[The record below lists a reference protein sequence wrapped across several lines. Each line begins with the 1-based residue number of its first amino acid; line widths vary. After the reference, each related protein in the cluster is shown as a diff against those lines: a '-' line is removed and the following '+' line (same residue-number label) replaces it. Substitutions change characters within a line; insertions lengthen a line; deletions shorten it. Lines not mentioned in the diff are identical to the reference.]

1 MAQKALMLT
10 KEEIETKL
18 QKLQGWRLKDGHLYR
33 ELKFGTFVEAFGF
46 LSSLALVAEK
56 MDHHPEIFN
65 VYGSVNLTLW
75 THDANGITGLDF
87 ELAEAADKL
96 SSGRTQ

>member
-1 MAQKALMLT
+1 MAPKALT
-10 KEEIETKL
+10 REEIETKL
-18 QKLQGWRLKDGHLYR
+18 QKLQGWRLKDDRLYR
-33 ELKFGTFVEAFGF
+33 ELKFGSFASAFGF
-46 LSSLALVAEK
+46 LTSLALVAER

-65 VYGSVNLTLW
+65 VYSSVNLTLW
-75 THDANGITGLDF
+75 THDAGGITTLDF